1 MLFSTLP
8 TETQAALAGKA
19 PLRRLADGEI
29 IQQRGDAARE
39 FWLIE
44 HGSVAVGQFQS
55 DGTFRAIA
63 LLGPGDSYGELAL
76 LTGQPRVVDA
86 VSRGAST
93 VRAIAGAAFER
104 QLAERPAVMR
114 GLLDALARQLQ
125 EQLDLM
131 AGIRR
136 GTAEARVAAM
146 LARLAGDSPAP
157 ARVRVAQ
164 HELGELLGLT
174 RATVNAAL
182 RSLEQQGLVARGYGV
197 ITIRDPAALRQVGA
211 AD

>member
-8 TETQAALAGKA
+8 PWMQAALANRA
-19 PLRRLADGEI
+19 PVRQLTDGQI

-44 HGSVAVGQFQS
+44 RGSVAVGQYQA
-55 DGTFRAIA
+55 DGAFRAIA

-86 VSRGAST
+86 VSRGESM
-93 VRAIAGAAFER
+93 VRAISGAAFER
-104 QLAERPAVMR
+104 QLAEHPAVMR

-136 GTAEARVAAM
+136 GTAEARVAAV
-146 LARLAGDSPAP
+146 LARFAGDGPP
-157 ARVRVAQ
+157 PVEIRVAQ
-164 HELGELLGLT
+164 HELGELLGVT
-174 RATVNAAL
+174 RATVNTAL
-182 RSLEQQGLVARGYGV
+182 RSLEQQDLLTRGYGV
-197 ITIRDPAALRQVGA
+197 ITIPDPVAVRRFGDAG
-211 AD
+211 

>member
-8 TETQAALAGKA
+8 AETRAALAGKA

-44 HGSVAVGQFQS
+44 QGSVAVGQFQS

-164 HELGELLGLT
+164 HEMGELLGLT

-182 RSLEQQGLVARGYGV
+182 RSLEQQALVARGYGV